1 MFRVPAHKREH
12 IDLAS
17 AYFRITLM
25 LANTILH
32 EFVHAFC
39 NAYFEDPI
47 PLLQPREPWIRGTR
61 CNEQGCCFEQFVF
74 GGLPRAMVIGIPPI
88 SHKYEMA
95 QTIAMPFG
103 ACFEEQWDQWYIQ
116 IENDHASVMPSV
128 NTTDFDQPRRLY
140 PILQEWFQRMFS
152 DDMWFDQVQRFGLD
166 AIKMPKVPLW
176 QVMLWKRARRGLW
189 GTGEERWNR
198 NEPFDRTNNWV

>member
-1 MFRVPAHKREH
+1 
-12 IDLAS
+12 
-17 AYFRITLM
+17 M

-47 PLLQPREPWIRGTR
+47 PWFQPREPWIRGTR

-74 GGLPRAMVIGIPPI
+74 GGLPRAMVISIPPI

-103 ACFEEQWDQWYIQ
+103 ACFEEQWDQWFIQ
-116 IENDHASVMPSV
+116 LANDHASVMPSV
-128 NTTDFDQPRRLY
+128 NTADVAQPRRFY

-152 DDMWFDQVQRFGLD
+152 DDMWFDQVHRFGLE

-176 QVMLWKRARRGLW
+176 QVMLWNRARRGLW

-198 NEPFDRTNNWV
+198 DEPFIKTNNWV